1 LSLISSTTRNV
12 YSFPVNAP
20 IQLKNAGW
28 AVSVDCVL
36 PKNFIAG
43 GNVSFNTLLNS
54 SAIPYGFLTG
64 FNTPKY
70 RYNLSVGN
78 RNVQQTGIGFN
89 VVWRHQDAFVWE
101 SSFANIEATNRRQT
115 IIPAFGTLDAQ
126 INKRL
131 NQYRTTL
138 KLGGTNILGSL
149 YTQSWGNPLIGSQYY
164 VSLLI
169 D

>member
-1 LSLISSTTRNV
+1 M
-12 YSFPVNAP
+12 
-20 IQLKNAGW
+20 
-28 AVSVDCVL
+28 L
-36 PKNFIAG
+36 PQNFMVG
-43 GNVSFNTLLNS
+43 GNISFNTLLNS

-78 RNVQQTGIGFN
+78 RNVQQTGVGFN
-89 VVWRHQDAFVWE
+89 VVWRHQNSFVWE
-101 SSFANIEATNRRQT
+101 SGFANIEATNRQQT

-131 NQYRTTL
+131 SQYRATL
-138 KLGGTNILGSL
+138 KLGGTNLLGNS